1 MKPMKPPPIIV
12 LLVIALVGCADS
24 TGSNRQADPGIEG
37 NGIEQHL
44 EPYNAPEEVTQRL
57 NNAPQ
62 GHLSPP
68 AMFESRVYEG
78 CKFRYQVYVP
88 MQYQATCPAA
98 LMVFQDGSEV
108 YLDFFKTPLVFDNLI
123 HAGHMPV
130 TIGLFIDPGT
140 PSGIYQWQ
148 DGASFRTMEY
158 DTIDDKYTRFLL
170 DEIIPNV
177 ILSEYNIIDDADGWA
192 IAGHSSG
199 GIAAFTVGWH
209 RPDRFHKIMTH
220 NGSFVNIRGGDAYP
234 ELIRTADP
242 KPLRVYLLS
251 GTNDLNRSFGNW
263 FEANNLMAA
272 ALEDRG
278 YSYRYRSGT
287 GAHYPP
293 KQGVADYPDA
303 LRWLW
308 RGYSLPR

>member
-1 MKPMKPPPIIV
+1 MKPMKPLPIIV
-12 LLVIALVGCADS
+12 LLVIALVGCAD
-24 TGSNRQADPGIEG
+24 TAGSHGQADPGIEG
-37 NGIEQHL
+37 NGIELHS
-44 EPYNAPEEVTQRL
+44 EPYDAPEEVTQRL
-57 NNAPQ
+57 NDAPQ
-62 GHLSPP
+62 GYLSPP

-78 CKFRYQVYVP
+78 YKFRYHVYVP
-88 MQYQATCPAA
+88 MQYQATSPAA
-98 LMVFQDGSEV
+98 LMVFQDGSQV
-108 YLDFFKTPLVFDNLI
+108 YLDIFKTPLVFDNLI

-140 PSGIYQWQ
+140 PIRSMQ
-148 DGASFRTMEY
+148 Y
-158 DTIDDKYTRFLL
+158 DSMDDKYTRFLL
-170 DEIIPNV
+170 DEIIPDV

-209 RPDRFHKIMTH
+209 RPDRFHKIMIH
-220 NGSFVNIRGGDAYP
+220 NGSFVDIRGGDAYP
-234 ELIRTADP
+234 ELIRTTDP

-251 GTNDLNRSFGNW
+251 GTNDLDRSFGNW

-278 YSYRYRSGT
+278 YAYRYRSGT
-287 GAHYPP
+287 GGHYPP

>member
-1 MKPMKPPPIIV
+1 MKPMKPLPIIV
-12 LLVIALVGCADS
+12 LLVIALVGCAD
-24 TGSNRQADPGIEG
+24 TAGSHGQADPGIEG
-37 NGIEQHL
+37 NGIELHL
-44 EPYNAPEEVTQRL
+44 EPYDAPEEVTQRL
-57 NNAPQ
+57 NDAPQ

-78 CKFRYQVYVP
+78 YKFRYHIYVP
-88 MQYQATCPAA
+88 MQYQATSPAA
-98 LMVFQDGSEV
+98 LMVFQDGSKV
-108 YLDFFKTPLVFDNLI
+108 YLDIFKTPLVFDNLI
-123 HAGHMPV
+123 HAGQMPV

-140 PSGIYQWQ
+140 PS
-148 DGASFRTMEY
+148 SRSMEY
-158 DTIDDKYTRFLL
+158 DSMDDKYTRFLL
-170 DEIIPNV
+170 DEIIPDV

-234 ELIRTADP
+234 ELIRTTSP

-251 GTNDLNRSFGNW
+251 GTNDLDRSFGNW

-278 YSYRYRSGT
+278 YAYRYRSGT
-287 GAHYPP
+287 GGHYPP

>member
-1 MKPMKPPPIIV
+1 MKPMKPLPIIV
-12 LLVIALVGCADS
+12 LLVIALVGCAD
-24 TGSNRQADPGIEG
+24 TAGSHGQADPGIEG
-37 NGIEQHL
+37 NGIELHS
-44 EPYNAPEEVTQRL
+44 EPYDAPEEVTQRL
-57 NNAPQ
+57 NDAPQ
-62 GHLSPP
+62 GYLSPP

-78 CKFRYQVYVP
+78 YKFRYHVYVP
-88 MQYQATCPAA
+88 MQYQATSPAA
-98 LMVFQDGSEV
+98 LMVFQDGSH
-108 YLDFFKTPLVFDNLI
+108 YLDIFKTPLVFDNLI

-140 PSGIYQWQ
+140 PIRSMQ
-148 DGASFRTMEY
+148 Y
-158 DTIDDKYTRFLL
+158 DSMDDKYTRFLL
-170 DEIIPNV
+170 DEIIPDV

-192 IAGHSSG
+192 IAGMSSG

-209 RPDRFHKIMTH
+209 RPDRFHKIMIH
-220 NGSFVNIRGGDAYP
+220 NGSFVDIRGGDAYP
-234 ELIRTADP
+234 ELIRTTDP

-251 GTNDLNRSFGNW
+251 GTNDLDRSFGNW

-278 YSYRYRSGT
+278 YAYRYRSGT
-287 GAHYPP
+287 GGHYPP